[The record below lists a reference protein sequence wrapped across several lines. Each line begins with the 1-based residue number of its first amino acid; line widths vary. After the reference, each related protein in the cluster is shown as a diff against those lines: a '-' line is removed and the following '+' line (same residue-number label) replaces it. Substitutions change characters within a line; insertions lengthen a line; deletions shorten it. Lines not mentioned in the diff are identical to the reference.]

1 MRKGAKVKNK
11 KPGVIGPGGEQRGGG
26 QEFRLEGWIGARL
39 LRAMCTVL
47 KGLTFAQYS
56 MGEQSIL

>member
-1 MRKGAKVKNK
+1 M
-11 KPGVIGPGGEQRGGG
+11 IGPGGEQRASS
-26 QEFRLEGWIGARL
+26 QEIRLEGWVGARL

-56 MGEQSIL
+56 MGGTKYFIIIILAMVWGKD

>member
-1 MRKGAKVKNK
+1 MRKGAKVKSK
-11 KPGVIGPGGEQRGGG
+11 KPGMIGPGREQRGSS
-26 QEFRLEGWIGARL
+26 QEIRLEGWVGARL